1 MHEHFTTQL
10 EINLN
15 KYKVFDML
23 LGDGGESQSGA
34 NENR

>member
-10 EINLN
+10 EMNLN
-15 KYKVFDML
+15 KCKVFDML